1 MKIRILAI
9 AMITII
15 ITSTNAQFFT
25 KITEGPL
32 VNSPG
37 DSRSVNWVDVN
48 NDGWIDCFIS
58 NGPAGGQNNSLFI
71 NNKSGN
77 FIQVTNDPIVKDN
90 KPSDG
95 ASFADIDND
104 GDLDALV
111 TNWYNVNKLLYLNN
125 GDGTFVKID
134 SGKIVNDG
142 GYSETAAWGDYDQD
156 GLVDIYICNS
166 DGDFRNFMYHND
178 GNNNFSKI
186 NAGSQVS
193 DAYSSR
199 CINWTDIDADGD
211 LDLFVT
217 NENNQ
222 NENIYRNDGSN
233 SFVKLTNNALV
244 TNLSSTMSSSWGDY
258 DSDGDLDVFLAN
270 DRSVNALFRNDGNF
284 NFTKFAGDTAV
295 KTPSRSFSSAWS
307 DIDNDGDLDLFV
319 TNSFGTAKKQLNF
332 FYINDGLGHFTRNN
346 TDIIAQDS
354 SWSYGCAFGDYDND
368 GFEDLVVATCR
379 FGNIDYPDFLYRNN
393 GNTNHWITIQL
404 IGTISNKAAIG
415 TKIKAKATIHGNPVW
430 QIREIS
436 SQTSYCGQNDIRAHF
451 GLGDATTVDSIIIEW
466 PLGLIEYYTNVDA
479 NQFVRYIEKQISSS
493 RDETENSL
501 SNLIIYPNPTSKSAL
516 LTILN
521 SRFNKNDIII
531 LTDST
536 GRTIDFIQSSDS
548 IQILI
553 DLNNYKLQPGS
564 YFIKFKRGHQEVTRS
579 IIIN

>member
-1 MKIRILAI
+1 MNIQILTFAL
-9 AMITII
+9 ITNI
-15 ITSTNAQFFT
+15 ITGTNAQYFT

-71 NNKSGN
+71 NDKTGN
-77 FIQVTNDPIVKDN
+77 FTQVTNDPIVKDN

-125 GDGTFVKID
+125 GNGTFVKID

-142 GYSETAAWGDYDQD
+142 GYSETAAWGDYDKD

-166 DGDFRNFMYHND
+166 DGDFRNFMYHNN
-178 GNNNFSKI
+178 GNNFFSKI

-222 NENIYRNDGSN
+222 NENIYRNDGPS
-233 SFVKLTNNALV
+233 SFVKLTNNSLV
-244 TNLSSTMSSSWGDY
+244 TNMASTMSSSWGDY
-258 DSDGDLDVFLAN
+258 DNDGDLDVFLAN
-270 DRSVNALFRNDGNF
+270 DRSTNALFRNEGNF
-284 NFTKFAGDTAV
+284 NFIKVAGDTV
-295 KTPSRSFSSAWS
+295 VRTPSRSFSSAWS

-319 TNSFGTAKKQLNF
+319 TNSFGTTKKQFNF
-332 FYINDGLGHFTRNN
+332 FYINDGLGNFTRNN

-354 SWSYGCAFGDYDND
+354 SWSYGCAFGDYNND
-368 GFEDLVVATCR
+368 GFEDLAVATCR
-379 FGNIDYPDFLYRNN
+379 FGNVDYPDFLYRNN
-393 GNTNHWITIQL
+393 GNSNHWITIQL
-404 IGTISNKAAIG
+404 VGTISNKAAIG
-415 TKIKAKATIHGNPVW
+415 AKIKTKATIHGKPVW
-430 QIREIS
+430 QLREIS
-436 SQTSYCGQNDIRAHF
+436 SQSSYCGQNDIRAHF
-451 GLGDATTVDSIIIEW
+451 GLGDATAVDSIIIEW
-466 PLGLIEYYTNVDA
+466 PLGLVEYYTNVNT
-479 NQFVRYIEKQISSS
+479 NQFVRYIENQISSS
-493 RDETENSL
+493 ADETKNNL

-516 LTILN
+516 LTMPN
-521 SRFNKNDIII
+521 GSFNKNDIII

-536 GRTIDFIQSSDS
+536 GKTIDLINSTNSV
-548 IQILI
+548 QILI
-553 DLNNYKLQPGS
+553 DLNNYKLHPGN
-564 YFIKFKRGHQEVTRS
+564 YFVQLKRGHQEVTKS
-579 IIIN
+579 LIVH